1 MADKNRFYN
10 FVANYGCVSRNL
22 NDIEQAKRNKRRMK
36 KILCL
41 TICVAALV
49 GCTNVNREKELAA
62 QNDSLAV
69 ALNEKSKALDQ
80 AMMAIADIQEGF
92 RAINEAEG
100 RVMLHSQD
108 GEGIS
113 DAERLREDILFIQQK
128 MEANRKQIAEL
139 EKKLKA
145 SGTETASLRKV
156 LDNLQKELNDK
167 VASITALQNELA
179 QKNIRIAELD
189 SAVVMLTGDVNALQ
203 KITDEQQ
210 SIINQQV
217 EQLNAAWYVYGTAKE
232 LKDQNILNGGK
243 LFLSTEYNMNYFT
256 QIDIREDKIFPL
268 YTKRAKLLTVH
279 PENSY
284 EFTKDDENLLTLTIL
299 DEKAFW
305 SVSRYMVIQVR

>member
-1 MADKNRFYN
+1 
-10 FVANYGCVSRNL
+10 
-22 NDIEQAKRNKRRMK
+22 MK

-41 TICVAALV
+41 TICVAALAS
-49 GCTNVNREKELAA
+49 CTNVKRERELAA
-62 QNDSLAV
+62 QNDSQTV
-69 ALNEKSKALDQ
+69 ALNEKSQALDQ

-100 RVMLHSQD
+100 RVILQSQD
-108 GEGIS
+108 GEGIT
-113 DAERLREDILFIQQK
+113 DAQRLREDILFIQQK

-145 SGTETASLRKV
+145 GGAETASLRKL
-156 LDNLQKELNDK
+156 LDNLQQELNDK
-167 VASITALQNELA
+167 VASITALQSELA

-210 SIINQQV
+210 SVIKQQD
-217 EQLNAAWYVYGTAKE
+217 EKLNAAWYVYGTAKE

-243 LFLSTEYNMNYFT
+243 LFLSTDFNMNYFT
-256 QIDIREDKIFPL
+256 QIDVREDKIFPL
-268 YTKRAKLLTVH
+268 YAKRAKLLTVH
-279 PENSY
+279 PESSY
-284 EFTKDDENLLTLTIL
+284 EFTKDEEKLLTLSIL